1 MNANTKRIVLCI
13 IDFFQIVVCGLISCA
28 LLKYCS
34 PIVNVSIYD
43 FYYSTI
49 AFSFFFISA
58 MAILGVYKQIVRY
71 SSASDLLN
79 YFAGICIASFVY
91 FLLVLFENYTL
102 VFNAELSKVYS
113 LFFCFLTCI
122 SIIASRVIYM
132 QIYSFMRSKGYTQGE
147 RTMIIGAGQAC
158 KDLVVEM
165 KYSRAYIPVCI
176 IDDNKANISRS
187 IEGVCVVGTTDDIV
201 QMCIKYRVQRIF
213 LAMPSL
219 DAETRHRIMTQCI
232 QTNCRIKQIPAI
244 SDAVASEKLLN
255 QTIELNVE
263 DLLGRDAVTLDN
275 SDFSSLIKDKVCL
288 VTGGGGSIGSELCRQ
303 IAKHSPKQLIILDI
317 CENGAYDI
325 QQELL
330 MNCTQAPDILTLI
343 ASVRDYGRLNQIFRK
358 YRPEII
364 FHAAAHKHVPM
375 MEVSPSEA
383 VKNNIVGTLNLA
395 TLADYYRVKKFIMI
409 STDKAV
415 NPTNVMG
422 ASKRCCEMIMQY
434 MSQEKSE
441 TEFIT
446 TRFGNVL
453 GSNGSV
459 IPLFCKQIE
468 NGLPVTVT
476 HPDIIRYFMT
486 IPEAVS
492 LVLTASMM
500 AKGGEIYV
508 LDMGKP
514 VKITTLA
521 ENLIKMY
528 GKVPYKDVPIVFS
541 GLRPGEKLFEELLMD
556 EEGLKNTRNK
566 KLFIGNQIEID
577 SDSFMR
583 NLSELKSAAMNNDD
597 KQIIELLLKIVPT
610 FTHES

>member
-13 IDFFQIVVCGLISCA
+13 IDFFQIVVCGLITCA

-71 SSASDLLN
+71 SSPSDLLN
-79 YFAGICIASFVY
+79 YFASICIASFVY

-132 QIYSFMRSKGYTQGE
+132 QIYAFMRSKGYTQGE

-201 QMCIKYRVQRIF
+201 EMCIKYRVQRIF

-219 DAETRHRIMTQCI
+219 DAQTRHRIMTQCI
-232 QTNCRIKQIPAI
+232 QTNCRIKQIPSI
-244 SDAVASEKLLN
+244 SDTISNENLLN

-263 DLLGRDAVTLDN
+263 DLLGRDAVTLDD
-275 SDFSSLIKDKVCL
+275 SDFTSLIKDKVCL

-303 IAKHSPKQLIILDI
+303 IAKHSPKLLIILDI
-317 CENGAYDI
+317 CENGAYEL

-330 MNCTQAPDILTLI
+330 MNCDPVPNILTLI

-358 YRPEII
+358 YRPEIV

-459 IPLFCKQIE
+459 IPIFCKQIE

-500 AKGGEIYV
+500 AKGGEIFV
-508 LDMGKP
+508 LDMGRP

-541 GLRPGEKLFEELLMD
+541 GLRPGEKLFEELLMN

-566 KLFIGNQIEID
+566 KIFIGNQIEID

-583 NLSELKSAAMNNDD
+583 SLSELKAAAMNNDD
-597 KQIIELLLKIVPT
+597 EQIIELLLKVVPT
-610 FTHES
+610 FTHDN

>member
-13 IDFFQIVVCGLISCA
+13 IDFFQIVLSGLITCA

-34 PIVNVSIYD
+34 PIVNVSIAD

-49 AFSFFFISA
+49 VFSFFFIST

-71 SSASDLLN
+71 SSLSDLLN
-79 YFAGICIASFVY
+79 YFASICIASFIY

-102 VFNAELSKVYS
+102 VFGPELSKVYS

-132 QIYSFMRSKGYTQGE
+132 QIYAFMRSKGYTEGE

-187 IEGVCVVGTTDDIV
+187 IEGVCVVGTTNDIV
-201 QMCIKYRVQRIF
+201 EMCIKYRVQRIF

-219 DAETRHRIMTQCI
+219 DTETRHRIMTQCI
-232 QTNCRIKQIPAI
+232 QTNCRIKQIPSI
-244 SDAVASEKLLN
+244 RDAVSNENLLN
-255 QTIELNVE
+255 QTVELNVE

-275 SDFSSLIKDKVCL
+275 TDFSSLIKDKICL

-317 CENGAYDI
+317 CENGAYEL
-325 QQELL
+325 QQELM
-330 MNCTQAPDILTLI
+330 MNFGSSLDIVTLI
-343 ASVRDYGRLNQIFRK
+343 ASIRDYSRLNQIFRK
-358 YRPEII
+358 YRPEIV

-500 AKGGEIYV
+500 AKGGEIFV
-508 LDMGKP
+508 LDMGQP

-541 GLRPGEKLFEELLMD
+541 GLRPGEKLFEELLMN

-583 NLSELKSAAMNNDD
+583 NLSELKTAAMNNDD
-597 KQIIELLLKIVPT
+597 EEIVELLLKVVPT
-610 FTHES
+610 FTHNN

>member
-13 IDFFQIVVCGLISCA
+13 IDFFQIVLCGLITCA

-34 PIVNVSIYD
+34 PIVNVSISD

-49 AFSFFFISA
+49 VFSFFFIST

-71 SSASDLLN
+71 SSLSDLLN
-79 YFAGICIASFVY
+79 YFASICIASFIY

-102 VFNAELSKVYS
+102 VFDAELSKVYS

-132 QIYSFMRSKGYTQGE
+132 QIYAFMRSKGYTEGE

-187 IEGVCVVGTTDDIV
+187 IEGVCVVGTTSDIV

-219 DAETRHRIMTQCI
+219 DTETRHRIMTQCI
-232 QTNCRIKQIPAI
+232 QTNCRIKQIPSI
-244 SDAVASEKLLN
+244 RDAVSNENLLN

-275 SDFSSLIKDKVCL
+275 TDFSSLIKDKICL

-303 IAKHSPKQLIILDI
+303 IAKHSPKTLIILDI
-317 CENGAYDI
+317 CENGAYDL

-330 MNCTQAPDILTLI
+330 MNFGSSLNIITLI
-343 ASVRDYGRLNQIFRK
+343 ASIRDYSRLNQIFRK
-358 YRPEII
+358 YRPEIV

-500 AKGGEIYV
+500 AKGGEIFV
-508 LDMGKP
+508 LDMGQP

-541 GLRPGEKLFEELLMD
+541 GLRPGEKLFEELLMN

-566 KLFIGNQIEID
+566 KLFIGNQIEVD

-583 NLSELKSAAMNNDD
+583 SISELKNAAMSNDD
-597 KQIIELLLKIVPT
+597 EAIVDLLLKIVPT
-610 FTHES
+610 FTHNN

>member
-1 MNANTKRIVLCI
+1 MNANTKRIVLCV
-13 IDFFQIVVCGLISCA
+13 IDFFQIVVCGLISLA

-34 PIVNVSIYD
+34 PIVNASMYD

-49 AFSFFFISA
+49 VFSFFFIA
-58 MAILGVYKQIVRY
+58 TMAVLGVYKQIVRY
-71 SSASDLLN
+71 SSINDLLN
-79 YFAGICIASFVY
+79 YFASVCIASFIY

-102 VFNAELSKVYS
+102 VFGFELSKVYS

-132 QIYSFMRSKGYTQGE
+132 QIYGFMRTKGYTEGE

-158 KDLVVEM
+158 KELVVEM

-187 IEGVCVVGTTDDIV
+187 IEGVCVVGTTNDIV
-201 QMCIKYRVQRIF
+201 EMCIKYKIQRIF

-219 DAETRHRIMTQCI
+219 DTDARHRIMTQCI
-232 QTNCRIKQIPAI
+232 QTNCRIKQIPSL
-244 SDAVASEKLLN
+244 SDAVSSENLLN
-255 QTIELNVE
+255 QTVELNVE
-263 DLLGRDAVTLDN
+263 DLLGRDTVTFEDTDL
-275 SDFSSLIKDKVCL
+275 SSLIKDKICM

-303 IAKHSPKQLIILDI
+303 IAKHNPKELIILDI

-330 MNCTQAPDILTLI
+330 MNHGTDLKLTTLI
-343 ASVRDYGRLNQIFRK
+343 ASVRDYSRLNQVFRK
-358 YRPEII
+358 YRPQII

-375 MEVSPSEA
+375 MEVSPAEA

-395 TLADYYRVKKFIMI
+395 TLADYYTVEKFIMI

-459 IPLFCKQIE
+459 IPLFCRQIE
-468 NGLPVTVT
+468 NNLPVTVT

-492 LVLTASMM
+492 LVLQASMM

-508 LDMGKP
+508 LDMGEP

-541 GLRPGEKLFEELLMD
+541 GLRPGEKLFEELLMN

-583 NLSELKSAAMNNDD
+583 HLSELKSAAMDNNEEA
-597 KQIIELLLKIVPT
+597 IIDILLKVVPT
-610 FTHES
+610 FTHNS

>member
-13 IDFFQIVVCGLISCA
+13 IDFFQIVLCGLITCA

-34 PIVNVSIYD
+34 PIVNVSIAD

-49 AFSFFFISA
+49 VFSFFFIST

-71 SSASDLLN
+71 SSLSDLLN
-79 YFAGICIASFVY
+79 YFASICIASFIY

-102 VFNAELSKVYS
+102 VFGPELSKVYS

-132 QIYSFMRSKGYTQGE
+132 QIYAFMRSKGYTEGE

-187 IEGVCVVGTTDDIV
+187 IEGVCVVGTTNDIV
-201 QMCIKYRVQRIF
+201 EMCIKYRVQRIF

-219 DAETRHRIMTQCI
+219 DTETRHRIMTQCI
-232 QTNCRIKQIPAI
+232 QTNCRIKQIPSI
-244 SDAVASEKLLN
+244 RDAVSNENLLN
-255 QTIELNVE
+255 QTVELNVE

-275 SDFSSLIKDKVCL
+275 TDFSSLIKDKICL

-317 CENGAYDI
+317 CENGAYEL
-325 QQELL
+325 QQELM
-330 MNCTQAPDILTLI
+330 MNFGSSLDIVTLI
-343 ASVRDYGRLNQIFRK
+343 ASIRDYSRLNQIFRK
-358 YRPEII
+358 YRPEIV

-395 TLADYYRVKKFIMI
+395 TLADYYRVRKFIMI

-500 AKGGEIYV
+500 AKGGEIFV
-508 LDMGKP
+508 LDMGQP

-541 GLRPGEKLFEELLMD
+541 GLRPGEKLFEELLMN

-583 NLSELKSAAMNNDD
+583 NLSELKTAAMNNDD
-597 KQIIELLLKIVPT
+597 EEIVELLLKVVPT
-610 FTHES
+610 FTHNN